1 MSDRDN
7 TIDVL
12 NQLLAVECSSLA
24 RYLAGTSPW
33 HRSGEER
40 AAVVLEQIVADQEY
54 MAGRIAELI
63 FSRGGLPE
71 SCVFPMEYTDL
82 HMLSFDYLVREMIRG
97 TQRDIRAIEACRR
110 RLAHDREAVALA
122 EEVLGSERG
131 HLESLEELVAP
142 PVA

>member
-1 MSDRDN
+1 MTNRAAM
-7 TIDVL
+7 IDTL
-12 NQLLAVECSSLA
+12 NRLLSVECSSLP

-33 HRSGEER
+33 HRSGDER

-54 MAGRIAELI
+54 MAGRIADLI
-63 FSRGGLPE
+63 FARGGLPDPGG
-71 SCVFPMEYTDL
+71 FPMEYTDL
-82 HMLSFDYLVREMIRG
+82 HMLSFDYLTGEMVRSTRL
-97 TQRDIRAIEACRR
+97 DIATIEACVRQ
-110 RLAHDREAVALA
+110 LAGDREARALA